1 MFKLSFPPGLGAS
14 RDSGSRFRIALVVL
28 LGAVGFS
35 GAWVVGGH
43 ASIRAATTLPNP
55 DPPPAT
61 TRQAPPQ
68 PPAPPPPPAQTYVAP
83 PPPPPTYVAPPPP
96 PPAPTHTQSPRRPN
110 PRVRPR
116 PQPRPQLQPVADV
129 QRRLRP
135 PQTRALAAYLP
146 VPAPSD
152 EPSRALPL
160 ALLVLVLLV
169 PAIALALGLAPTRRL
184 PERAEALIEE
194 RRETLLALGL
204 MGGVG
209 AAIGIG
215 IVLVG
220 L

>member
-1 MFKLSFPPGLGAS
+1 L
-14 RDSGSRFRIALVVL
+14 
-28 LGAVGFS
+28 
-35 GAWVVGGH
+35 
-43 ASIRAATTLPNP
+43 
-55 DPPPAT
+55 
-61 TRQAPPQ
+61 Q
-68 PPAPPPPPAQTYVAP
+68 PP
-83 PPPPPTYVAPPPP
+83 
-96 PPAPTHTQSPRRPN
+96 THPRRPLKP
-110 PRVRPR
+110 PRTQAV
-116 PQPRPQLQPVADV
+116 
-129 QRRLRP
+129 
-135 PQTRALAAYLP
+135 AAYRL
-146 VPAPSD
+146 VPTPSD